1 MADPYM
7 WRLNSTEKS
16 QTCEI
21 WKVQTLITWNQTRKC
36 MSAGFNS
43 LNVYIEQEVS
53 WTKLFLMLLQM
64 TEMDWMCQV
73 EKTLVK
79 EKQVREA
86 KQFKV
91 M

>member
-1 MADPYM
+1 
-7 WRLNSTEKS
+7 
-16 QTCEI
+16 
-21 WKVQTLITWNQTRKC
+21 
-36 MSAGFNS
+36 
-43 LNVYIEQEVS
+43 
-53 WTKLFLMLLQM
+53 M